1 MGSYRE
7 ATVSLTSQTLCDV
20 RGGARRPGD
29 AGEIMALSSG
39 GDLLGDRTQT
49 LRLPRAADPEP
60 PDQGDCLAEARRGAA
75 GPRADSVPQA
85 TERLLCDRHE
95 SRRQPMERSG
105 SDPGRHSSGP
115 GGGRVPMSQSPII
128 FCLIVVCED
137 TLPDARPA
145 DGADSSA
152 VGLFGDTTP
161 TAPPIGASTRDAP
174 APAQP
179 TDGTA
184 HLTLGLPTARRDSSA
199 ARDRARQG
207 P

>member
-1 MGSYRE
+1 
-7 ATVSLTSQTLCDV
+7 
-20 RGGARRPGD
+20 
-29 AGEIMALSSG
+29 MALSSG
-39 GDLLGDRTQT
+39 GDLLGERTQT

-60 PDQGDCLAEARRGAA
+60 PDQGDCLADARQGAA

-95 SRRQPMERSG
+95 YRRKPIERSG
-105 SDPGRHSSGP
+105 SDPGLQSSGP
-115 GGGRVPMSQSPII
+115 GGGRVPISQRPIV
-128 FCLIVVCED
+128 FCLIVVCEE
-137 TLPDARPA
+137 TLPDSRPA
-145 DGADSSA
+145 DGDDVSA

-174 APAQP
+174 EPDQP

-184 HLTLGLPTARRDSSA
+184 HLTLGLPTARRDSSGSRA
-199 ARDRARQG
+199 RARQG